1 MGVRRVVT
9 GHDDAQ
15 RSVVISDEE
24 VPSIAFGERGG
35 WAWPIWGRDDTAH
48 FPDGGTAPTWTSAF
62 PPIGGCRLTVFS
74 LTPGGSEDFDNF
86 ITQNLAE
93 YAVPDRPGLHRTPTL
108 DFDIVLAGEVVL
120 ELEDDHEV
128 TLSVGDIVVQN
139 GTRHRWVN
147 RGSTEARIAA
157 VTIGADHK
165 LSA

>member
-1 MGVRRVVT
+1 
-9 GHDDAQ
+9 
-15 RSVVISDEE
+15 
-24 VPSIAFGERGG
+24 
-35 WAWPIWGRDDTAH
+35 
-48 FPDGGTAPTWTSAF
+48 
-62 PPIGGCRLTVFS
+62 VFS

-86 ITQNLAE
+86 ITQNLAD
-93 YAVPDRPGLHRTPTL
+93 YAVPDRPGLHRTSTL

-128 TLSVGDIVVQN
+128 TLCVGDIVVQN

-147 RGSTEARIAA
+147 RGSIEARIAA